1 MRMKENFSERL
12 GSAATGDTRHIKYV
26 FVDVVRFSTDRSVEA
41 QNDIVDTLN
50 TACTQA
56 FQELIPEGE
65 VIYVPTGDGICVAII
80 DPKAKYDAHVSFAL
94 NVLSRIDAHNESL
107 TSSKNF
113 IHHMRRF
120 ELRIGISE
128 NVDSI
133 VKDINGNRNVA
144 GNGVTSAQ
152 RVMALA
158 DGRQIL
164 LTDAAFKTLHGHE
177 KYMDAFQRFK
187 AVVKHD
193 QPLDVYQ
200 FIQTGIAGLNVD
212 IPWAFRNREPIEDQ
226 FEACLR
232 ENPSTAGQ
240 VRCTMEAAEMW
251 EGEIK
256 RRLFHLAGSLPED
269 QRPVLEKAQ
278 RAWTRYQKAELEFSA
293 TFYSKMQ
300 GTMWRPIRAARHH
313 DVSRDRGRDLG
324 MYLGSVA
331 EQELI
336 TE

>member
-1 MRMKENFSERL
+1 MKESLSARL
-12 GSAATGDTRHIKYV
+12 DSAAIGDTRHIKYV
-26 FVDVVRFSTDRSVEA
+26 FVDIVRFSRDRSVEA

-50 TACTQA
+50 SACTQA
-56 FQELIPEGE
+56 FQDLLPGGE
-65 VIYVPTGDGICVAII
+65 VIYVPTGDGICAAIL
-80 DPKAKYDAHVSFAL
+80 DPKAKYDAHMSFAL
-94 NVLSRIDAHNESL
+94 NVLSRIDAHNQSL
-107 TSSKNF
+107 ATSRNSMNY
-113 IHHMRRF
+113 MRRF

-128 NVDSI
+128 NVDTI
-133 VKDINGNRNVA
+133 VRDINGNRNVA

-158 DGRQIL
+158 EGRQIL
-164 LTDAAFKTLHGHE
+164 LTDAAFKTLHAHE
-177 KYMDAFQRFK
+177 KYMNAFQRFK

-193 QPLDVYQ
+193 QPIDVFQ
-200 FIQTGIAGLNVD
+200 FVQAGCTGLNVD

-251 EGEIK
+251 EGEIN
-256 RRLFHLAGSLPED
+256 RRLFDLVRNLRED
-269 QRPVLEKAQ
+269 QRPVLDKAQ
-278 RAWTRYQKAELEFSA
+278 RAWARYQKAELEFSA
-293 TFYSKMQ
+293 TFYSKMR

-313 DVSRDRGRDLG
+313 DISRDRGRDLG
-324 MYLGSVA
+324 MYLDSVA
-331 EQELI
+331 EQTQ